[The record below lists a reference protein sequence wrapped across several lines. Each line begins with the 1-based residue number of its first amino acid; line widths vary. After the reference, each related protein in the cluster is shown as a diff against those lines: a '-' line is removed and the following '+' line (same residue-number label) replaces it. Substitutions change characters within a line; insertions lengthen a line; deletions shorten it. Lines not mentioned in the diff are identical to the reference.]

1 MDKDKLIKYALIAV
15 GVYLAYK
22 WLASSG
28 MLASLGIG
36 SGGFEQIPASGPGT
50 GTTTQPAPGTTT
62 GTTNTIAPGEP
73 SPGSQVVP
81 SDSVIM
87 DAALHKA
94 AAGTTGSFTQSGWDW
109 NYYRGEAAKAAGVF
123 VKEQHMPDL
132 TQAEG
137 STPITAAQYHALL
150 ASKNI
155 DLSGLGWGGH
165 GFAVG
170 RGVQ

>member
-28 MLASLGIG
+28 MLSSILGTG
-36 SGGFEQIPASGPGT
+36 ANNLDQIPAGGAGT
-50 GTTTQPAPGTTT
+50 GTSTQPAPGTTT
-62 GTTNTIAPGEP
+62 TTTTGTTPTNTT
-73 SPGSQVVP
+73 QVVP
-81 SDSVIM
+81 ADSVLM

-94 AAGTTGSFTQSGWDW
+94 AAGTAGSFAQSGWDW

-137 STPITAAQYHALL
+137 STPMTAAQYHALL
-150 ASKNI
+150 ASKNV

-165 GFAVG
+165 GFSVG